1 MRRLALL
8 LCGGSGGYLQGIHVH
23 HDYIIKREQPTT
35 VCHLCNAGDFGPS
48 EPFFYPTNL
57 IQTDMAKEAIHLKNF
72 PLIWDQSNHW

>member
-48 EPFFYPTNL
+48 EPFFCPSKLTYY
-57 IQTDMAKEAIHLKNF
+57 K
-72 PLIWDQSNHW
+72 LIWQKEPSTLNIFT